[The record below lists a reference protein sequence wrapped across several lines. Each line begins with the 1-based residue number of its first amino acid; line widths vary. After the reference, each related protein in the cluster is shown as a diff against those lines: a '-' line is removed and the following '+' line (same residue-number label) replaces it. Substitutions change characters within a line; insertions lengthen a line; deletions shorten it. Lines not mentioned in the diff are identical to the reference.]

1 MFACTGVPFLV
12 PNPPAGRTNGEAA
25 EQKPPPAPQHP
36 ATPPIA
42 TATPGNNDTIDF
54 ATAFAPDTCGNW
66 NVSAPESAA
75 PAARP
80 TTAPIP
86 AYRAIIV
93 PGSTVRVAL
102 RRNVSRAMVHT
113 VDTVEVRSSSLRAA
127 ARCTGRLLVET
138 KAAGLITI
146 SVNDGPRHEVALP
159 CTLAAGSQSNLFDL
173 GEERYRGSLII
184 TGRETLTQA
193 LTFVNYLPVEE
204 YLRGVLPLEMGKRG
218 WVEAEALKAQ
228 AVAARTYTYKHIADN
243 RGDQPFDVVR
253 TVADQVYGGAD
264 AETVETDSAVTATA
278 GIVLTW
284 HGALADAYY
293 HSTCGGATAGVDE
306 AWGKQGREY
315 LSSRS
320 DLAPD
325 GRAYCSISPSFS
337 WEESW
342 DAQDLSKLLHTTVH
356 QAVPDS
362 RFDGKLKE
370 IVVGERFRSGRIKS
384 CRLVGFGGSVECGG
398 DKLRSVLRRKT
409 ATGDILRSANFTVV
423 KNGSAHLHA
432 AGHRVRPR
440 RRHVPDGRHRQ
451 GAAGAGLRTD
461 PSRLFHRRRAVQGAV
476 KKTVT
481 SNEL

>member
-1 MFACTGVPFLV
+1 MLACTGVPFLV
-12 PNPPAGRTNGEAA
+12 PNPPAGKKNSAAA
-25 EQKPPPAPQHP
+25 EKKPEPKVTPAPVTQTQVQAP
-36 ATPPIA
+36 TSD
-42 TATPGNNDTIDF
+42 DTIDF
-54 ATAFAPDTCGNW
+54 AAAFAPDTGSERLQW
-66 NVSAPESAA
+66 NVEGVSATPA
-75 PAARP
+75 PAA
-80 TTAPIP
+80 AS

-93 PGSTVRVAL
+93 PGNTVRVAL
-102 RRNVSRAMVHT
+102 RRNVSRAVVHT
-113 VDTVEVRSSSLRAA
+113 GDTVEVRSSSLAA
-127 ARCTGRLLVET
+127 PARCTGRLLVET
-138 KAAGLITI
+138 KAAGLVTI

-159 CTLAAGSQSNLFDL
+159 CTLSAVHQSNIFDL

-184 TGRETLTQA
+184 TGREFI
-193 LTFVNYLPVEE
+193 TFVNYIPVEV

-228 AVAARTYTYKHIADN
+228 AVAARTYAYRHIADN

-264 AETVETDSAVTATA
+264 AETAETDSAVTATA
-278 GIVLTW
+278 GIVLAW

-306 AWGKQGREY
+306 AWGKPGREY

-342 DAQDLSKLLHTTVH
+342 DAQDLSKILQATVH
-356 QAVPDS
+356 QAVPGG

-370 IVVGERFRSGRIKS
+370 IVVDERFGSGRIKS
-384 CRLVGFGGSVECGG
+384 CRLVGSGGSVECGG

-423 KNGSAHLHA
+423 KNGPHTFTLRGTGY
-432 AGHRVRPR
+432 GHGVGMCQMGAI
-440 RRHVPDGRHRQ
+440 GRARQ
-451 GAAGAGLRTD
+451 GQDFEQILRAYFTGIELC
-461 PSRLFHRRRAVQGAV
+461 RVQ
-476 KKTVT
+476 
-481 SNEL
+481 